1 STLNT
6 QVKSARLALALSF
19 ACGIFFSAGLVVS
32 GMTQPSKVIGFLNIG
47 GMLDGGFPGGW
58 DPSLAFVMGGAVLVT
73 LMAFAITPRPDRQPW
88 LAKKF
93 ELPTRTDLDRP
104 LLLGAALF
112 GVGWGLGGFC
122 PGPALASLLIGSQDA
137 IIFSIAMVLGMVL
150 TRRLVSRPAP

>member
-1 STLNT
+1 MN
-6 QVKSARLALALSF
+6 VRPKNAALALALSF
-19 ACGIFFSAGLVVS
+19 VCGVFFSAGLVVS
-32 GMTQPSKVIGFLNIG
+32 GMTQTSKVIGFLSVG
-47 GMLDGGFPGGW
+47 DMLDGGFPGGW

-93 ELPTRTDLDRP
+93 ELPSRTDVDRP
-104 LLLGAALF
+104 LILGAALF

-150 TRRLVSRPAP
+150 TRRLVRRPAP